1 MAFEV
6 VVPEMGESISEVVL
20 LEWLKAGG
28 EYVEKGEPI
37 CILETDKANVDLPA
51 LEAGVLHPLKEV
63 DAAISVGE
71 VIARIEAGE
80 RPAGS
85 AAEAGESAEA
95 SAAPAPKAET
105 RPQEPP
111 RPAPADPAPES
122 PAAAA
127 AGRSA
132 LSPAVRRLV
141 QESGVD
147 PSRIEGTGRGGRL
160 IKQDVLNYLKSRG
173 AAGDGEP
180 AEVEEPA
187 DAAAEPSTAPDA
199 AAAPLAAAPA
209 PAAPAAP
216 DAAPAPAAPAA
227 PEAAPARPAPQEPS
241 PPLAPAPA
249 PSPEA
254 APARPAQ
261 EEPAPAPGPAPAP
274 ASPAP
279 AAEAPGERR
288 EPMSRIRK
296 RIAARLTEA
305 QRVAAMLTTFNEVDL
320 TEVMALRARH
330 KERFQAKHGVSLGLM
345 SFFSRASVVALREI
359 PALNARIDGDDIVY
373 QEFVNLGIAVSTE
386 RGLLV
391 PVVRGAESLSMAG
404 IESEIKRLAAAAR
417 EGGLALDDLSGG
429 TFTITNGGLFG
440 SMMSTPILT
449 PPQTGILGM
458 HAIKDRPVAVDG
470 QVAVRP
476 MMYLALTYDHRLV
489 DGEQSVRF
497 LVRVKELLEDP
508 ARLALE
514 I

>member
-80 RPAGS
+80 RPA
-85 AAEAGESAEA
+85 AAEAGVSAEA
-95 SAAPAPKAET
+95 PDAPAPEAEQAPAEAPTETPSVAGLAPTAPAPEAET

-111 RPAPADPAPES
+111 RPASPDPAPEA

-180 AEVEEPA
+180 ARVEEPA

-216 DAAPAPAAPAA
+216 DAAPA
-227 PEAAPARPAPQEPS
+227 
-241 PPLAPAPA
+241 
-249 PSPEA
+249 

-261 EEPAPAPGPAPAP
+261 AEPSPPPAPAPTA
-274 ASPAP
+274 

>member
-51 LEAGVLHPLKEV
+51 LQAGVLHPLKEV

-80 RPAGS
+80 RPA
-85 AAEAGESAEA
+85 AAEAGVSAEA
-95 SAAPAPKAET
+95 PAAPAPKAET

-111 RPAPADPAPES
+111 RPAPAEPAPE
-122 PAAAA
+122 AAAA

-180 AEVEEPA
+180 ARVEESSDSAPS
-187 DAAAEPSTAPDA
+187 PSTAPDA
-199 AAAPLAAAPA
+199 AAAPLAAPAAPAAPDAARA

-216 DAAPAPAAPAA
+216 DAAPA
-227 PEAAPARPAPQEPS
+227 RPAQAEPS
-241 PPLAPAPA
+241 PPPAPAPA
-249 PSPEA
+249 T
-254 APARPAQ
+254 
-261 EEPAPAPGPAPAP
+261 

-288 EPMSRIRK
+288 EPMSRIRR
-296 RIAARLTEA
+296 RIAERLTEA

>member
-1 MAFEV
+1 MAIEV
-6 VVPEMGESISEVVL
+6 GVPELGESISEVVL

-37 CILETDKANVDLPA
+37 CVLETDKANVDLPA
-51 LEAGVLHPLKEV
+51 PAAGVLHPLKQV
-63 DAAISVGE
+63 DEAIAVGE
-71 VIARIEAGE
+71 VIARIEEGE

-85 AAEAGESAEA
+85 APEAGKSAEG
-95 SAAPAPKAET
+95 SVAAPAADPPPPPEAPGAAAPRSAQVPDPEAPPEVPAAGVT
-105 RPQEPP
+105 GPPAP
-111 RPAPADPAPES
+111 RP
-122 PAAAA
+122 
-127 AGRSA
+127 SA

-147 PSRIEGTGRGGRL
+147 PSRVEGSGRGGRL
-160 IKQDVLNYLKSRG
+160 IKQDVLDYLKDRE
-173 AAGDGEP
+173 AAGDGAP
-180 AEVEEPA
+180 AEGGGPTETV
-187 DAAAEPSTAPDA
+187 
-199 AAAPLAAAPA
+199 PA
-209 PAAPAAP
+209 PAAAPPAPRQKKPALPPSPAA
-216 DAAPAPAAPAA
+216 
-227 PEAAPARPAPQEPS
+227 APQ
-241 PPLAPAPA
+241 AD
-249 PSPEA
+249 
-254 APARPAQ
+254 
-261 EEPAPAPGPAPAP
+261 
-274 ASPAP
+274 
-279 AAEAPGERR
+279 GERR

-296 RIAARLTEA
+296 RIAQRLTEA

-320 TEVMALRARH
+320 AEVAALRARH
-330 KERFQAKHGVSLGLM
+330 KERFQQKHGVSLGLM
-345 SFFSRASVVALREI
+345 SFFSRASVIALREI
-359 PALNARIDGDDIVY
+359 PALNARIEGDDVVY
-373 QEFVNLGIAVSTE
+373 QDFVNLGIAVSTE

-404 IESEIKRLAAAAR
+404 IEAGIKRLAAAAR
-417 EGGLALDDLSGG
+417 EGGLSLDDLSGG

-458 HAIKDRPVAVDG
+458 HAIKERPIAVDG
-470 QVAVRP
+470 QVAIRP

>member
-1 MAFEV
+1 MAVEV
-6 VVPEMGESISEVVL
+6 GVPEMGESISEVVL

-37 CILETDKANVDLPA
+37 CVLETDKANVDLPA
-51 LEAGVLHPLKEV
+51 PEAGVLQPLKEV
-63 DAAISVGE
+63 DESIAVGE
-71 VIARIEAGE
+71 VIARIEEGE

-85 AAEAGESAEA
+85 AVEAGESAEA
-95 SAAPAPKAET
+95 AAAPATEADSAPPAE
-105 RPQEPP
+105 
-111 RPAPADPAPES
+111 PAPEI
-122 PAAAA
+122 PAVTVKP
-127 AGRSA
+127 SA

-160 IKQDVLNYLKSRG
+160 IKQDVLDFLKSRE
-173 AAGDGEP
+173 AEGDGEP
-180 AEVEEPA
+180 AKADEPA
-187 DAAAEPSTAPDA
+187 DSAPA
-199 AAAPLAAAPA
+199 SSATPVPA
-209 PAAPAAP
+209 PAGPAATP
-216 DAAPAPAAPAA
+216 PLAAPAA
-227 PEAAPARPAPQEPS
+227 PEAAPAAPT
-241 PPLAPAPA
+241 A
-249 PSPEA
+249 PEA
-254 APARPAQ
+254 APAPLA
-261 EEPAPAPGPAPAP
+261 APVAPSPPG
-274 ASPAP
+274 PAP
-279 AAEAPGERR
+279 AAEAAGERR

-296 RIAARLTEA
+296 RIAERLTEA

-345 SFFSRASVVALREI
+345 SFFSRASVVALGEI
-359 PALNARIDGDDIVY
+359 PALNARIEGDDVVY

-391 PVVRGAESLSMAG
+391 PVVHGAESLSMAG
-404 IESEIKRLAAAAR
+404 VESEIKRLAAAAR
-417 EGGLALDDLSGG
+417 EGGLSLDDLSGG

>member
-1 MAFEV
+1 MAV
-6 VVPEMGESISEVVL
+6 DVGVPEIGESISEVVL
-20 LEWLKAGG
+20 LEWIKAAG
-28 EYVEKGEPI
+28 EYVEKGEPV
-37 CILETDKANVDLPA
+37 CVLETDKANVDLPA
-51 LEAGVLHPLKEV
+51 PEAGVLQPLKEV
-63 DAAISVGE
+63 DETIAVGE
-71 VIARIEAGE
+71 VIATIEEGE
-80 RPAGS
+80 RPAAS
-85 AAEAGESAEA
+85 AAEARE
-95 SAAPAPKAET
+95 PA
-105 RPQEPP
+105 R
-111 RPAPADPAPES
+111 APES
-122 PAAAA
+122 PAPGADPGPREEPPAEAARVATAPETPTA
-127 AGRSA
+127 AVKPAA

-147 PSRIEGTGRGGRL
+147 PSRIRGTGRGGRL
-160 IKQDVLNYLKSRG
+160 IKQDVLDYLKAG
-173 AAGDGEP
+173 EAEGDGEP
-180 AEVEEPA
+180 AGVEE
-187 DAAAEPSTAPDA
+187 AAAAAGPAPQAPTHATSEAAPVPTAPDA
-199 AAAPLAAAPA
+199 ASEAG
-209 PAAPAAP
+209 
-216 DAAPAPAAPAA
+216 APAA
-227 PEAAPARPAPQEPS
+227 PEAVPAPR
-241 PPLAPAPA
+241 APAPA
-249 PSPEA
+249 P
-254 APARPAQ
+254 
-261 EEPAPAPGPAPAP
+261 P
-274 ASPAP
+274 ASAP
-279 AAEAPGERR
+279 VAPAPGERR

-296 RIAARLTEA
+296 RIAQRLTEA

-320 TEVMALRARH
+320 SEVMALRARH
-330 KERFQAKHGVSLGLM
+330 KERFQEKHGVSLGLM

-359 PALNARIDGDDIVY
+359 PALNARIEGDDIVY

-391 PVVRGAESLSMAG
+391 PVVRGAGDLSMAG
-404 IESEIKRLAAAAR
+404 IEAEIKRLAAAAR
-417 EGGLALDDLSGG
+417 EGGLSLDDLSGG

>member
-1 MAFEV
+1 MAVEV
-6 VVPEMGESISEVVL
+6 GVPEMGESISEVVL

-37 CILETDKANVDLPA
+37 CVLETDKANVDLPA
-51 LEAGVLHPLKEV
+51 PEAGVLQPLKEV
-63 DAAISVGE
+63 DESIAVGE
-71 VIARIEAGE
+71 VIARIEEGE
-80 RPAGS
+80 RPAGG
-85 AAEAGESAEA
+85 AVEAGESAGTPASEA
-95 SAAPAPKAET
+95 DSAPAE
-105 RPQEPP
+105 EPP
-111 RPAPADPAPES
+111 PETP
-122 PAAAA
+122 PAAVKP
-127 AGRSA
+127 SA

-147 PSRIEGTGRGGRL
+147 SSRIRGTGRGGRL
-160 IKQDVLNYLKSRG
+160 IKQDVLDFLKSRE
-173 AAGDGEP
+173 AEGDGEP
-180 AEVEEPA
+180 ATVDESA
-187 DAAAEPSTAPDA
+187 RTSSS
-199 AAAPLAAAPA
+199 AAAPA
-209 PAAPAAP
+209 PRAPTPAAP
-216 DAAPAPAAPAA
+216 VA
-227 PEAAPARPAPQEPS
+227 PEAAPESRAAPS
-241 PPLAPAPA
+241 PPSPPDPAPA
-249 PSPEA
+249 P
-254 APARPAQ
+254 
-261 EEPAPAPGPAPAP
+261 
-274 ASPAP
+274 P
-279 AAEAPGERR
+279 AAGERR

-296 RIAARLTEA
+296 RIAQRLTEA

-359 PALNARIDGDDIVY
+359 PALNARIEGDDVVY

-404 IESEIKRLAAAAR
+404 IEAEIKRLAAAAR
-417 EGGLALDDLSGG
+417 EGGLFLDDLSGG

-458 HAIKDRPVAVDG
+458 HAIKDRPVAVGG

-476 MMYLALTYDHRLV
+476 MIYLALTYDHRLV

>member
-1 MAFEV
+1 MAVEV
-6 VVPEMGESISEVVL
+6 SVPRMGESISEVVL

-37 CILETDKANVDLPA
+37 CVLETDKANVDLPA
-51 LEAGVLHPLKEV
+51 PEAGVLHPLKEV
-63 DAAISVGE
+63 DESIAVGE
-71 VIARIEAGE
+71 VIARIEEGE
-80 RPAGS
+80 QPAGG
-85 AAEAGESAEA
+85 AAEGGESAEA
-95 SAAPAPKAET
+95 QDGPATEAGPEPAAQPPTETPPVAQRAPEAPAAPAA
-105 RPQEPP
+105 R
-111 RPAPADPAPES
+111 
-122 PAAAA
+122 
-127 AGRSA
+127 RSA

-147 PSRIEGTGRGGRL
+147 PSRIRGTGRGGRL
-160 IKQDVLNYLKSRG
+160 IKQDVLDFLKSRET
-173 AAGDGEP
+173 AGDGEP
-180 AEVEEPA
+180 ARVGEP
-187 DAAAEPSTAPDA
+187 
-199 AAAPLAAAPA
+199 
-209 PAAPAAP
+209 
-216 DAAPAPAAPAA
+216 
-227 PEAAPARPAPQEPS
+227 
-241 PPLAPAPA
+241 
-249 PSPEA
+249 
-254 APARPAQ
+254 
-261 EEPAPAPGPAPAP
+261 PGPGTE
-274 ASPAP
+274 SPA
-279 AAEAPGERR
+279 APGERR
-288 EPMSRIRK
+288 EPMSRIRR
-296 RIAARLTEA
+296 RIAERLTEA

-320 TEVMALRARH
+320 TEVMALRTRH
-330 KERFQAKHGVSLGLM
+330 KERFQEKHGVSLGLM

-359 PALNARIDGDDIVY
+359 PALNARIDGDDVVY

-391 PVVRGAESLSMAG
+391 PVVRGAEGLSMAG
-404 IESEIKRLAAAAR
+404 IEAEIKRLAAAAR
-417 EGGLALDDLSGG
+417 EGGLSLDDLSGG

>member
-37 CILETDKANVDLPA
+37 CVLETDKANVDLPA

-95 SAAPAPKAET
+95 SAESAPKAGT
-105 RPQEPP
+105 TPQEPP
-111 RPAPADPAPES
+111 RTAPPDPAPEA
-122 PAAAA
+122 PAAPA

-141 QESGVD
+141 QENGID
-147 PSRIEGTGRGGRL
+147 PARIEGTGRGGRL

-173 AAGDGEP
+173 ADGDGEP
-180 AEVEEPA
+180 GRVDEPA
-187 DAAAEPSTAPDA
+187 DAAAEPSRAPDA

-227 PEAAPARPAPQEPS
+227 PEAAPARPAQEEAS
-241 PPLAPAPA
+241 PP
-249 PSPEA
+249 
-254 APARPAQ
+254 
-261 EEPAPAPGPAPAP
+261 PAPAP
-274 ASPAP
+274 AHAT

-288 EPMSRIRK
+288 EPMSRIRR
-296 RIAARLTEA
+296 RIAERLTEA

-330 KERFQAKHGVSLGLM
+330 KERFQEKHGVSLGLM

-359 PALNARIDGDDIVY
+359 PALNARIDGDDVVY

-391 PVVRGAESLSMAG
+391 PVVRGAQSLSMAG

>member
-1 MAFEV
+1 MAV
-6 VVPEMGESISEVVL
+6 DVGVPEIGESISEVVL

-28 EYVEKGEPI
+28 EYVEKGEPV
-37 CILETDKANVDLPA
+37 CVLETDKANVDLPA
-51 LEAGVLHPLKEV
+51 PEAGVLQPLKEV
-63 DAAISVGE
+63 DETIAVGE
-71 VIARIEAGE
+71 VIARIEEGE
-80 RPAGS
+80 RPADERRPKRGS
-85 AAEAGESAEA
+85 
-95 SAAPAPKAET
+95 PA
-105 RPQEPP
+105 
-111 RPAPADPAPES
+111 PAPES
-122 PAAAA
+122 PAPGADPGPREEPPAEAA
-127 AGRSA
+127 AGPPA

-147 PSRIEGTGRGGRL
+147 PSRIRGTRPRRPADQAGRAGLSEEHVRPEGTVSPPGSRNPPGLQDPRPRRRL
-160 IKQDVLNYLKSRG
+160 HATPE
-173 AAGDGEP
+173 AAP
-180 AEVEEPA
+180 VP
-187 DAAAEPSTAPDA
+187 TAPDA
-199 AAAPLAAAPA
+199 ASEAG
-209 PAAPAAP
+209 
-216 DAAPAPAAPAA
+216 APAA
-227 PEAAPARPAPQEPS
+227 PEAAPAPR
-241 PPLAPAPA
+241 APAPA
-249 PSPEA
+249 PQTKEELPPPRS
-254 APARPAQ
+254 RP
-261 EEPAPAPGPAPAP
+261 
-274 ASPAP
+274 
-279 AAEAPGERR
+279 APGERR

-296 RIAARLTEA
+296 RIAQRLTEA

-320 TEVMALRARH
+320 SEVMALRARH
-330 KERFQAKHGVSLGLM
+330 KERFQEKHGVSLGLM
-345 SFFSRASVVALREI
+345 SFFSRASVIALREI
-359 PALNARIDGDDIVY
+359 PALNARIEGDDIVY

-391 PVVRGAESLSMAG
+391 PVVRGAGSLSMAG
-404 IESEIKRLAAAAR
+404 IEAEIKRLAAAAR
-417 EGGLALDDLSGG
+417 EGGLSLDDLSGG

>member
-6 VVPEMGESISEVVL
+6 GVPEMGESISEVVL

-28 EYVEKGEPI
+28 EYVEKGDPI
-37 CILETDKANVDLPA
+37 CVLETDKANVDLPA
-51 LEAGVLHPLKEV
+51 PEAGVLHPLKEV
-63 DAAISVGE
+63 DESIAVGE
-71 VIARIEAGE
+71 VIARIEEGE
-80 RPAGS
+80 RPAGGAATGATARAADS
-85 AAEAGESAEA
+85 ATSAEPPTETPSVA
-95 SAAPAPKAET
+95 ERAPGAPAAPVA
-105 RPQEPP
+105 R
-111 RPAPADPAPES
+111 
-122 PAAAA
+122 
-127 AGRSA
+127 RSA

-147 PSRIEGTGRGGRL
+147 PSRIRGTGRGGRL
-160 IKQDVLNYLKSRG
+160 IKQDVLDFLKNREAEG
-173 AAGDGEP
+173 EGEP
-180 AEVEEPA
+180 ARVGEPPGPGT
-187 DAAAEPSTAPDA
+187 ESP
-199 AAAPLAAAPA
+199 AAAPA
-209 PAAPAAP
+209 PPAAP
-216 DAAPAPAAPAA
+216 YAASAPEAPEAEPAPGAGDASATPAEKEPPPPQIPAPAAAA
-227 PEAAPARPAPQEPS
+227 
-241 PPLAPAPA
+241 
-249 PSPEA
+249 
-254 APARPAQ
+254 
-261 EEPAPAPGPAPAP
+261 
-274 ASPAP
+274 
-279 AAEAPGERR
+279 GERR
-288 EPMSRIRK
+288 EPMSRIRR
-296 RIAARLTEA
+296 RIAERLTEA

-330 KERFQAKHGVSLGLM
+330 KERFQEKHGVSLGLM

-359 PALNARIDGDDIVY
+359 PALNARIEGDEIVY
-373 QEFVNLGIAVSTE
+373 QEFVDLGIAVSTE

-417 EGGLALDDLSGG
+417 EGGLSLDDLSGG

>member
-1 MAFEV
+1 MAVEV
-6 VVPEMGESISEVVL
+6 GVPEMGESISEVVL

-28 EYVEKGEPI
+28 EYVERGEPI
-37 CILETDKANVDLPA
+37 CVLETDKANVDLPA
-51 LEAGVLHPLKEV
+51 PEAGVLQPLKEV
-63 DAAISVGE
+63 DASIAVGD
-71 VIARIEAGE
+71 VIARIEEGE
-80 RPAGS
+80 RPA
-85 AAEAGESAEA
+85 ASAE
-95 SAAPAPKAET
+95 
-105 RPQEPP
+105 
-111 RPAPADPAPES
+111 

-127 AGRSA
+127 AKADSAPAAEPAPETPPVTVKPSA

-160 IKQDVLNYLKSRG
+160 KKQDVLDFLKSRE
-173 AAGDGEP
+173 AEGDGEP

-187 DAAAEPSTAPDA
+187 AGTTPP
-199 AAAPLAAAPA
+199 AAAPAPRAPA
-209 PAAPAAP
+209 PAAPVAPEAAP
-216 DAAPAPAAPAA
+216 PAAAASAPDTVSSPVAPAAPAPRA
-227 PEAAPARPAPQEPS
+227 EKEPPS
-241 PPLAPAPA
+241 PQAPAPA
-249 PSPEA
+249 P
-254 APARPAQ
+254 
-261 EEPAPAPGPAPAP
+261 
-274 ASPAP
+274 P
-279 AAEAPGERR
+279 AAGERR

-296 RIAARLTEA
+296 RIAERLTEA

-330 KERFQAKHGVSLGLM
+330 KERFQARHGVSLGLM

-359 PALNARIDGDDIVY
+359 PALNARIEGDEIVY

-417 EGGLALDDLSGG
+417 EGGLSLDDLSGG

>member
-37 CILETDKANVDLPA
+37 CVLETDKANVDLPA
-51 LEAGVLHPLKEV
+51 LEAGVLQPLKEV

-71 VIARIEAGE
+71 VIARIEEGE
-80 RPAGS
+80 RPSGS
-85 AAEAGESAEA
+85 AE
-95 SAAPAPKAET
+95 
-105 RPQEPP
+105 
-111 RPAPADPAPES
+111 

-127 AGRSA
+127 ALPADSA
-132 LSPAVRRLV
+132 PPAAPATETPQETPPPAPAEPAPEAPAVNVKPSDLSPAVRRLV

-160 IKQDVLNYLKSRG
+160 IKQDVLDYLTSRE
-173 AAGDGEP
+173 ADGDGEP
-180 AEVEEPA
+180 AQVEEPA
-187 DAAAEPSTAPDA
+187 AGTT
-199 AAAPLAAAPA
+199 PLASAPA
-209 PAAPAAP
+209 PGAPSPAAPVAPEAGPQAEAAAVP
-216 DAAPAPAAPAA
+216 DAAPAPGAPAA
-227 PEAAPARPAPQEPS
+227 PALPRAES
-241 PPLAPAPA
+241 PPP
-249 PSPEA
+249 
-254 APARPAQ
+254 
-261 EEPAPAPGPAPAP
+261 PGPAPA
-274 ASPAP
+274 A
-279 AAEAPGERR
+279 GERR

-296 RIAARLTEA
+296 RIAERLTEA

-359 PALNARIDGDDIVY
+359 PALNARIEGDEIVY

-391 PVVRGAESLSMAG
+391 PVVRGAEGLSMAG

-417 EGGLALDDLSGG
+417 EGGLSLDDLSGG

>member
-1 MAFEV
+1 MAVEV
-6 VVPEMGESISEVVL
+6 GVPRMGESISEVVL

-37 CILETDKANVDLPA
+37 CVLETDKANVDLPA
-51 LEAGVLHPLKEV
+51 PEAGVLHPLKEV
-63 DAAISVGE
+63 DESIAVGE
-71 VIARIEAGE
+71 VIARIEEGE
-80 RPAGS
+80 QPAAAS
-85 AAEAGESAEA
+85 AEASESAEA
-95 SAAPAPKAET
+95 QVEPAPEAAPAPADEA
-105 RPQEPP
+105 PP
-111 RPAPADPAPES
+111 VTVKPT
-122 PAAAA
+122 
-127 AGRSA
+127 A
-132 LSPAVRRLV
+132 LSPAVRRLL

-147 PSRIEGTGRGGRL
+147 PSRIRGTGRGGRL
-160 IKQDVLNYLKSRG
+160 IKQDVLDFLKSRET
-173 AAGDGEP
+173 AGDGEP
-180 AEVEEPA
+180 ARVGEP
-187 DAAAEPSTAPDA
+187 
-199 AAAPLAAAPA
+199 
-209 PAAPAAP
+209 
-216 DAAPAPAAPAA
+216 
-227 PEAAPARPAPQEPS
+227 
-241 PPLAPAPA
+241 
-249 PSPEA
+249 
-254 APARPAQ
+254 
-261 EEPAPAPGPAPAP
+261 PGPGTE
-274 ASPAP
+274 SPA
-279 AAEAPGERR
+279 APGERR
-288 EPMSRIRK
+288 EPMSRIRR
-296 RIAARLTEA
+296 RIAERLTEA

-320 TEVMALRARH
+320 TEVMALRTRH
-330 KERFQAKHGVSLGLM
+330 KERFQEKHGVSLGLM

-359 PALNARIDGDDIVY
+359 PALNARIDGDDVVY

-391 PVVRGAESLSMAG
+391 PVVRGAEGLSMAG
-404 IESEIKRLAAAAR
+404 IEAEIKRLAAAAR
-417 EGGLALDDLSGG
+417 EGGLSLDDLSGG

>member
-1 MAFEV
+1 MAVEV
-6 VVPEMGESISEVVL
+6 GVPEMGESISEVVL

-37 CILETDKANVDLPA
+37 CVLETDKANVDLPA
-51 LEAGVLHPLKEV
+51 PEAGVLQPLKEV
-63 DAAISVGE
+63 DESIAVGE
-71 VIARIEAGE
+71 VIARIEEGE

-85 AAEAGESAEA
+85 AVEAGESAEA
-95 SAAPAPKAET
+95 AAAPATEADSAPPAE
-105 RPQEPP
+105 
-111 RPAPADPAPES
+111 PAPET
-122 PAAAA
+122 PAVTVKP
-127 AGRSA
+127 SA

-147 PSRIEGTGRGGRL
+147 PSRIRGTGRGGRL
-160 IKQDVLNYLKSRG
+160 IKQDVLDFLKSRE
-173 AAGDGEP
+173 AEGDGEP
-180 AEVEEPA
+180 AKVDEPA
-187 DAAAEPSTAPDA
+187 DS
-199 AAAPLAAAPA
+199 APA
-209 PAAPAAP
+209 SSATPVPAPAGPAATPPLAAPAAP
-216 DAAPAPAAPAA
+216 VAAPAPEAPTA
-227 PEAAPARPAPQEPS
+227 PEAAPAPLAAPVPPS
-241 PPLAPAPA
+241 PP
-249 PSPEA
+249 
-254 APARPAQ
+254 
-261 EEPAPAPGPAPAP
+261 G
-274 ASPAP
+274 PAP
-279 AAEAPGERR
+279 AAEAAGERR

-296 RIAARLTEA
+296 RIAERLTEA

-330 KERFQAKHGVSLGLM
+330 KERFQEKHGVSLGLM
-345 SFFSRASVVALREI
+345 SFFSRASVVALGEI
-359 PALNARIDGDDIVY
+359 PALNARIEGDDVVY

-391 PVVRGAESLSMAG
+391 PVVRGAEGLSMAG

-417 EGGLALDDLSGG
+417 EGGLSLDDLSGG

-470 QVAVRP
+470 QVVVRP